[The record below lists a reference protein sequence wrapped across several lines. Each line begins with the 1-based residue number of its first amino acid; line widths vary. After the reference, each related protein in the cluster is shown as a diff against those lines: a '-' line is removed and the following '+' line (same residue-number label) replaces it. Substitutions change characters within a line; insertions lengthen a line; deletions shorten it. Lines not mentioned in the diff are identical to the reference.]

1 MEDVVVV
8 GGGIVGLAVAAELG
22 RRGHEV
28 RVLERSAATMATG
41 SSKGTARFRQLADY
55 PDESFLDLG
64 IRAREIW
71 REVEAAADDPIFRR
85 TGNLS
90 IGDGADLAALARGLQ
105 SRDLPVEEVAGDDVA
120 RRWPHLRARADD
132 VLFQPDGEVIA
143 ADVAYRAMVTMAAS
157 RGVSIERG
165 VTVLGVDQGPDRVQV
180 STSEGPVEA
189 ARVVLAAGPWI
200 ARLAASV
207 GLELDVHVSTQTV
220 AWFEM
225 PADILTSTPTVTQ
238 WSEREPYLLPD
249 GPRLKAAE
257 HERGPELDPDDPG
270 GIDPASVERL
280 RAFWSGLFVQPV
292 PDVAETDTCLYT
304 NAPGDRIVIET
315 AARVVAVSA
324 CSGQGFQYA
333 PAVAMLV
340 SDAVEST

>member
-1 MEDVVVV
+1 MDDVVVV
-8 GGGIVGLAVAAELG
+8 GGGIVGMAAAAELA
-22 RRGHEV
+22 RRSHDV
-28 RVLERSAATMATG
+28 RVLERSDAVVATG
-41 SSKGTARFRQLADY
+41 SSKGTARFRQLANY

-71 REVEAAADDPIFRR
+71 GEIETEADDRIFRR

-90 IGDGADLAALARGLQ
+90 IGDAMDLTALARGLR
-105 SRDLPVEEVAGDDVA
+105 SHDLPVEEVAGDDVA

-143 ADVAYRAMVTMAAS
+143 ADVAYRAMASVAAS

-165 VTVLGVDQGPDRVQV
+165 VTVLGVDQRPDRLAV
-180 STSEGPVEA
+180 STSRGPVEA
-189 ARVVLAAGPWI
+189 AHVVLAAGPWI
-200 ARLAASV
+200 AGLAASV

-225 PADILTSTPTVTQ
+225 PAAVVASTPTVTQ

-249 GPRLKAAE
+249 GRRLKAAE
-257 HERGPELDPDDPG
+257 HERGPELDPDHARA
-270 GIDPASVERL
+270 IDPASVERL
-280 RAFWSGLFVQPV
+280 REFLSGLFAAPV
-292 PDVAETDTCLYT
+292 PDTAETDTCLYT
-304 NAPGDRIVIET
+304 NAPGDRSVIEISG
-315 AARVVAVSA
+315 RVVAVSA

-333 PAVAMLV
+333 PAVAALV
-340 SDAVEST
+340 GEAVEST